1 MRRTARSLVW
11 KFHDIV
17 DRMIATLHQ
26 QRAIEAR
33 RVLQRYR
40 HLLETQHETSPL
52 NEVNFV
58 VCSEEEF
65 SENAYQSDARERG
78 ASHPSLARA

>member
-1 MRRTARSLVW
+1 MRTTARSLVG

-40 HLLETQHETSPL
+40 HLLEAQHETLPL
-52 NEVNFV
+52 NEIILSAMKRKFQKMPIDLMRA
-58 VCSEEEF
+58 S
-65 SENAYQSDARERG
+65 APPATPRLER
-78 ASHPSLARA
+78 A

>member
-1 MRRTARSLVW
+1 MRTTARSLVW
-11 KFHDIV
+11 KFHDVV
-17 DRMIATLHQ
+17 DRMVAALHQ

-40 HLLETQHETSPL
+40 HLLEAQHETSPL

-58 VCSEEEF
+58 CSEEEF
-65 SENAYQSDARERG
+65 SENAHQSDARERG

>member
-1 MRRTARSLVW
+1 MRTTARSLVW
-11 KFHDIV
+11 KFHDAV
-17 DRMIATLHQ
+17 DRMIAALHQ

-40 HLLETQHETSPL
+40 HLLETQHEISAL
-52 NEVNFV
+52 NEINC

-65 SENAYQSDARERG
+65 SENAHQSDARERG
-78 ASHPSLARA
+78 ASHPSFARA

>member
-1 MRRTARSLVW
+1 MRTTARSLVG
-11 KFHDIV
+11 KFHDAV
-17 DRMIATLHQ
+17 DRMVAALHQ

-40 HLLETQHETSPL
+40 HLLETQHETLPL
-52 NEVNFV
+52 SDADF

-65 SENAYQSDARERG
+65 SENADQSDARERG
-78 ASHPSLARA
+78 VSHAGLARA

>member
-1 MRRTARSLVW
+1 MRTTARSLVW
-11 KFHDIV
+11 KFHDVV

-40 HLLETQHETSPL
+40 HLLEAQHETAPL

-58 VCSEEEF
+58 RSEEEF
-65 SENAYQSDARERG
+65 SENAHQSDARERG

>member
-1 MRRTARSLVW
+1 MRTTARSLVG
-11 KFHDIV
+11 KFHDVV
-17 DRMIATLHQ
+17 DRMVATLHQ

-33 RVLQRYR
+33 RVLQRCR

-58 VCSEEEF
+58 CSEEEF
-65 SENAYQSDARERG
+65 SENADQSDTRERG
-78 ASHPSLARA
+78 ARDPSLARA

>member
-1 MRRTARSLVW
+1 MRTTARSLVG
-11 KFHDIV
+11 KFHDVV

-40 HLLETQHETSPL
+40 HLLETQPETLPL
-52 NEVNFV
+52 NEVEF

-65 SENAYQSDARERG
+65 SENAHQPDARERG

>member
-1 MRRTARSLVW
+1 MRTTARSLVW
-11 KFHDIV
+11 KFHDV
-17 DRMIATLHQ
+17 VERMVATLHQ

-40 HLLETQHETSPL
+40 YLLETQPETLPL
-52 NEVNFV
+52 NEVDLIR
-58 VCSEEEF
+58 SEEEF
-65 SENAYQSDARERG
+65 SENAHQSDARERG

>member
-1 MRRTARSLVW
+1 MRTTARSLVW
-11 KFHDIV
+11 KFHDV
-17 DRMIATLHQ
+17 FDRMIATLHQ

-40 HLLETQHETSPL
+40 HLLETQHETSRL
-52 NEVNFV
+52 NEANFF
-58 VCSEEEF
+58 CSEEEF
-65 SENAYQSDARERG
+65 SENAHQSDACERG